1 MVENDNLYLFLGNYH
16 YHYYAMD
23 KFLLLHDKHQV
34 CWLEW
39 LKRHNYTPIKR
50 VHVTKN
56 YRRYRLIEPIEK
68 YTSRTVHLGN
78 EIMAIQ
84 II

>member
-1 MVENDNLYLFLGNYH
+1 MNKNNFQAILFPKYMR
-16 YHYYAMD
+16 A
-23 KFLLLHDKHQV
+23 V
-34 CWLEW
+34 RCLEW

-50 VHVTKN
+50 AHVTKN

-68 YTSRTVHLGN
+68 YKYRTVHLGN
-78 EIMAIQ
+78 EILAIQ

>member
-1 MVENDNLYLFLGNYH
+1 MNKNNFQAILFPKSMR
-16 YHYYAMD
+16 A
-23 KFLLLHDKHQV
+23 V
-34 CWLEW
+34 RCLEW

-50 VHVTKN
+50 AHVTKN

-68 YTSRTVHLGN
+68 NKYRTVHLGN
-78 EIMAIQ
+78 EILAIQ